1 MKTTFKTTSD
11 TLAFGKHRDKTI
23 TEVLEENP
31 QYVSW
36 LFTSGAANFS
46 KTCLKE
52 IVAAGHEDIVEMIN
66 KEKDKKAQARKLKR
80 EKALKTEK
88 FNELIKQ
95 GNWEEAE
102 KYI

>member
-1 MKTTFKTTSD
+1 VKKYFTVSKVCVIF
-11 TLAFGKHRDKTI
+11 A
-23 TEVLEENP
+23 TETKRQEHEENP